1 MTIYRKGEQCR
12 GYLASFSTQ
21 TGFASGFIF
30 TMTEKLK
37 SEVGSLIKDEIEKNN
52 RTLMQSMQTLLEGSV
67 QQIER
72 SSTESALGAFCTNST
87 TNKFN
92 NERINTNSTTNEDQH
107 KFNTKVID
115 SLAEVSEALERS
127 EITQAQEALQK
138 GKLLLNER
146 QKHILLAD
154 KSEFGWATV
163 NEYNKHELANNS
175 EDEKRI
181 IKSELR
187 AKAQRKQIRSN
198 ISPRRFGQKSEKE
211 QLPSSPIRNSFTSNT
226 ASRSPRSSYI
236 YSPPTNRTVIKT
248 GSCYSCGKLG
258 HWRNECPGAG
268 VHKS

>member
-1 MTIYRKGEQCR
+1 MLDQLPSID
-12 GYLASFSTQ
+12 YLASFSTQ
-21 TGFASGFIF
+21 IGFASCFIF

-52 RTLMQSMQTLLEGSV
+52 RTLLQSMQTLLESSV
-67 QQIER
+67 QQLKR
-72 SSTESALGAFCTNST
+72 SSTESAENQLREIKKLKYSEPHRFKKKA
-87 TNKFN
+87 
-92 NERINTNSTTNEDQH
+92 NEDQH

-115 SLAEVSEALERS
+115 SLAEVSEALEKN

-138 GKLLLNER
+138 GELMLNER

-163 NEYNKHELANNS
+163 HEYKKHELADNS

-198 ISPRRFGQKSEKE
+198 MSSRRFGQKSQKDE
-211 QLPSSPIRNSFTSNT
+211 STVFT
-226 ASRSPRSSYI
+226 Y
-236 YSPPTNRTVIKT
+236 
-248 GSCYSCGKLG
+248 
-258 HWRNECPGAG
+258 
-268 VHKS
+268 